1 MEKEDIHIFWHFCV
15 GFQKFNNMEAEG
27 GYLGFHIARRG
38 HPEMHAPLTQ
48 GGLASRPVV
57 FCFHAGETKWAKLL
71 VSYVLLGLIYL
82 IPLRCG
88 FITWHFLFSFFFS
101 LEKYNPPANL
111 TVSYNGSH
119 HVVRWDNPETRF
131 DISSHILCY
140 ELDFQIKVGTLNLCE
155 EPQIDCVLCFLPVAV
170 EFSLRDGMLL
180 QKVLPRW
187 SFTLSLL

>member
-1 MEKEDIHIFWHFCV
+1 MGQVTSKLRSPRTHLFDSTALWIY
-15 GFQKFNNMEAEG
+15 N
-27 GYLGFHIARRG
+27 
-38 HPEMHAPLTQ
+38 
-48 GGLASRPVV
+48 LA
-57 FCFHAGETKWAKLL
+57 
-71 VSYVLLGLIYL
+71 
-82 IPLRCG
+82 
-88 FITWHFLFSFFFS
+88 FSFFFFFFS